1 MASLVT
7 RSQPRQSNCL
17 NVAVL
22 VAVAAGA
29 AAGGALLAALP
40 MTFPVLPVGAL
51 MGVITIAMTVGI
63 HQ

>member
-1 MASLVT
+1 MPA
-7 RSQPRQSNCL
+7 
-17 NVAVL
+17 AV
-22 VAVAAGA
+22 

-51 MGVITIAMTVGI
+51 MGVITIVMTMGT